1 MKKIYWIVLLAV
13 ALLVTGAV
21 LMGFAMMG
29 GEINI
34 DGKTYMKFE
43 EEKKDVLEEFHAV
56 QIDVTFFDVELCP
69 TLGTAVHVKSAKSEY
84 IYCETSVVDGVLT
97 VKQVDTRKWYQKLA
111 TLTLGEPKLTVSL
124 PYDIYESLTVKVRSG
139 DVTVRGDE
147 ALRDEA
153 GSPVPMAIFRTVSMD
168 VTSGDVQILSST
180 LNGAR
185 IETTSGDITV
195 KNVKGGAMELRT
207 TSGDI
212 VMEDCTPDSLA
223 VNVTSGDVEGYRVKV
238 VGAMHVEGT
247 SSEVELRYCDAASA
261 YIKSTSGDVTVCFT
275 SHKAYDIETT
285 SGEQECL
292 VPWDPMGGKCEIRTT
307 SGDVYFNVIV
317 PEE

>member
-1 MKKIYWIVLLAV
+1 MKGVKWIVLALILIVAGAAV
-13 ALLVTGAV
+13 
-21 LMGFAMMG
+21 MGFAMMG

-34 DGKTYMKFE
+34 DGKMYMRFE

-56 QIDVTFFDVELCP
+56 QIDAGFFDVELCP

-111 TLTLGEPKLTVSL
+111 TLTMGEPKLTVYL
-124 PYDIYESLTVKVRSG
+124 PYATYESLAVKVTSG

-147 ALRDEA
+147 TMLDEA
-153 GSPVPMAIFRTVSMD
+153 GSPVPMAIFRTVSVD
-168 VTSGDVQILSST
+168 VTSGDVQFLATT

-195 KNVKGGAMELRT
+195 KNVKGGAMELHT
-207 TSGDI
+207 ASGD
-212 VMEDCTPDSLA
+212 VAMEDCTPDSLT

-238 VGAMHVEGT
+238 AGALHVEGT
-247 SSEVELRYCDAASA
+247 STDVELRYCDAASA

-285 SGEQECL
+285 SGEKECL